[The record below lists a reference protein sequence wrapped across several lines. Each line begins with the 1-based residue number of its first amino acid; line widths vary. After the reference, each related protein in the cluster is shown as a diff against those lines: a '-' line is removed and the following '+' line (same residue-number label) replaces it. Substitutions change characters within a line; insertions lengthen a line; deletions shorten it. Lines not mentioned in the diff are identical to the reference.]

1 MEDLWERFEQF
12 HLKTN
17 MRLVNSS
24 GEEEKEFAQYLLRI
38 GNGTEGCQRVDY
50 SSDETKIPIPEKFIS
65 PAKTMREF
73 CREIYPDIQQVINL
87 QSDDK
92 SWHEWLTQR
101 AIICPTN
108 KEVQEINDIMIEE
121 FPGEIHTY
129 LSHDKCITKDQVIW
143 TKAFLLNFDTS
154 M

>member
-1 MEDLWERFEQF
+1 
-12 HLKTN
+12 
-17 MRLVNSS
+17 
-24 GEEEKEFAQYLLRI
+24 
-38 GNGTEGCQRVDY
+38 
-50 SSDETKIPIPEKFIS
+50 
-65 PAKTMREF
+65 MREF
-73 CREIYPDIQQVINL
+73 CREIYPDITQVINL
-87 QSDDK
+87 QSEDK

-121 FPGEIHTY
+121 FPGEMHTY